1 MGDSRSRIGKWGGA
15 PAPIEGIKKKRSK
28 AGKQD
33 GCVASYARRQTFG
46 GKQMHAVKELNSP
59 TIEEQA
65 LQGQGGGQDKR
76 DGH

>member
-33 GCVASYARRQTFG
+33 GCVASYARRQTL
-46 GKQMHAVKELNSP
+46 HAVKELNSP

-65 LQGQGGGQDKR
+65 LQGEGGGQDKR
-76 DGH
+76 GGH